1 MKQFTLLIMLSGWC
15 LWAYGQAQPVSQ
27 TSGDKAFPHKKGN
40 LLFNKENMKMNYVKN
55 TEVRRDTLLVKN
67 AWDRDVYLSPKA
79 GPAHITIDIS
89 PDTIGPGEVA
99 VVVLAYDA
107 GKKRDFGYVYEN
119 FTLKT
124 NDAEQPDKFFFLMV
138 YLEEDFSELSGE
150 ERKNAPVIRFKK
162 EIHDFGKIKQGE
174 KIKYYYEFTNEGKRD
189 LIIRRVKASCGCTA
203 TEPDKTVIKPGES
216 GKINVNFDSAGLS
229 GEQNKTVFVYC
240 NDPRYSTVALHL
252 KGEVIQ

>member
-1 MKQFTLLIMLSGWC
+1 MRRFVLFFILAGWSLLV
-15 LWAYGQAQPVSQ
+15 AGQARPVSQ
-27 TSGDKAFPHKKGN
+27 ESGDTAFPFKKGN
-40 LLFNKENMKMNYVKN
+40 LLFNKENMKMNYVKH

-67 AWDRDVYLSPKA
+67 AWDRDVYLTPKA
-79 GPAHITIDIS
+79 GPAHISLDIA
-89 PDTIGPGEVA
+89 PDTIAPGDTA
-99 VVVLAYDA
+99 TVVLAYDA

-124 NDAEQPDKFFFLMV
+124 NDTEQADKFFFLMV
-138 YLEEDFSELSGE
+138 YLEEDFSGLSE
-150 ERKNAPVIRFKK
+150 AERKNAPVIRFKK

-174 KIKYYYEFTNEGKRD
+174 KIKYYYEFTNEGKSD

-203 TEPDKTVIKPGES
+203 TEPDKTIIKPGET
-216 GKINVNFDSAGLS
+216 GKINVNFDSAGLT